1 MSDDNRPVFDTLESD
16 QEYLKETFNYNPFTG
31 LFYKL
36 SDPLIIAGH
45 SHPKGYVQIC
55 IKGKSYL
62 AHRLAWLYTK
72 GRWPK
77 DQIDHINCIKS
88 DNRIENLREATNTEN
103 HQNKSLQSNNK
114 SGFKGVHYA
123 VNKDRWV
130 AYIKIPKGHEDI
142 GKRITNRIHLGSF
155 KTKDAAIKVRREAEL
170 KYYKDFAR
178 AS

>member
-1 MSDDNRPVFDTLESD
+1 MSETREVFNTLKSD
-16 QEYLKETFNYNPFTG
+16 QEYLKDMFSYNPSTG
-31 LFYKL
+31 AFIRK
-36 SDPLIIAGH
+36 SNPDAEAG
-45 SHPKGYVQIC
+45 SPHPKGYIHITVN
-55 IKGKSYL
+55 GKKYL
-62 AHRLAWLYTK
+62 AHRLAWVYMT
-72 GRWPK
+72 GSWPS

-88 DNRIENLREATNTEN
+88 DNRIDNLREATNSEN
-103 HQNKSLQSNNK
+103 HQNKPLQSNNK

-142 GKRITNRIHLGSF
+142 GKRVTNRIHLGSF

-170 KYYKDFAR
+170 KYHKDFAR